1 MLSSTEPMKKFES
14 AAQNLVD
21 QKLPTQMVTL
31 TEGAQLLEQYEMVLL
46 LFKYNSFLPQ
56 LGYLMPAISASLIM
70 SCLFHCV
77 LGQQSIISPGKVF
90 QILLIFA
97 TKKQIGQNRA
107 KFRLFENLSP
117 FWEPCVCSFV

>member
-31 TEGAQLLEQYEMVLL
+31 TEGAQLLEQYEMVL
-46 LFKYNSFLPQ
+46 FIYNSFLPQ

-70 SCLFHCV
+70 FCLFHCV
-77 LGQQSIISPGKVF
+77 LALPISGKV
-90 QILLIFA
+90 
-97 TKKQIGQNRA
+97 K
-107 KFRLFENLSP
+107 EM
-117 FWEPCVCSFV
+117 